1 MPLQI
6 RDYPNQLHSINQSIN
21 RLFAHNTSNDETTL
35 TSRRDEQDSQAPGA
49 LMAALVKHTKFRKT
63 VEKQVQMSKMK
74 AIRWPATEQQNNTM
88 EEIKKPLRMQ
98 KNPHP

>member
-1 MPLQI
+1 
-6 RDYPNQLHSINQSIN
+6 
-21 RLFAHNTSNDETTL
+21 
-35 TSRRDEQDSQAPGA
+35 
-49 LMAALVKHTKFRKT
+49 MAALVKHTKFRKT